1 MGFVCTFVFCLGL
14 RQLVYS
20 YLGQAVAFFLVCIA
34 QAIFGTSASRHG
46 GSIPDSWC
54 FRVHDGMSSRLQS
67 LFSVV
72 WTLSPLSWGG
82 VLGHIVPFVLLDGL
96 CGPPWCRFVLERVV
110 GGGGGGVGARW
121 GVKGG
126 NGASGEAVFKGR
138 LGEAILI
145 STGVIKVVCV
155 SLLSRLV

>member
-1 MGFVCTFVFCLGL
+1 MGFVSIFVLCLGL

-20 YLGQAVAFFLVCIA
+20 YLGQAVAFFCLYCSSH
-34 QAIFGTSASRHG
+34 FGSSPSGHG

-110 GGGGGGVGARW
+110 GGGGVGFWGAMGRERWKRGLCGGSL
-121 GVKGG
+121 KGG
-126 NGASGEAVFKGR
+126 

-145 STGVIKVVCV
+145 STGRKN
-155 SLLSRLV
+155 